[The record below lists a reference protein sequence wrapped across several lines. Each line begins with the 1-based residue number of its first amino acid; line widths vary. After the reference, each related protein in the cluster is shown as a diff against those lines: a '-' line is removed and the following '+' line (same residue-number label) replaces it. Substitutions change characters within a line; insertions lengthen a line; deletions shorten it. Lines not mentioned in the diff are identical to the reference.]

1 MYFVVIYEQ
10 AVASARLG
18 SDEFVKE
25 FIISHQKV
33 GFLIRDLI
41 ATELWHRKVFKRL
54 IKILPENSA
63 TFPVYIVLYH
73 ELVVA
78 NLLETVTY
86 HEDVID
92 SLSDDA
98 VDLCDWCQRSLCR
111 LVSTTS
117 TQEKKEQMKES
128 KDQVSD
134 L

>member
-1 MYFVVIYEQ
+1 M
-10 AVASARLG
+10 
-18 SDEFVKE
+18 
-25 FIISHQKV
+25 
-33 GFLIRDLI
+33 
-41 ATELWHRKVFKRL
+41 
-54 IKILPENSA
+54 KILPQNSP

-78 NLLETVTY
+78 NLLETVAY

-111 LVSTTS
+111 LVSSTS
-117 TQEKKEQMKES
+117 SREKKEQVKAS

-134 L
+134 HKQSY